1 MSDTPASRSASPIA
15 LPIEQIEESLKRC
28 RPSAAF
34 PRRMVFERHVVPFAE
49 DDTKICLLSPP
60 QKGEDLTVMLA
71 YLLQKEVQWVFAEEK
86 VVLKLIKEHYGVG
99 ADTLHAMLGQE
110 EWQRGA
116 AGESGGDESL
126 DDAEASVVRFVN
138 QVILE
143 AHRERATDIHFEPM
157 ESALRIRYRVDG
169 VLHQVPL
176 SGEAKRFENAI
187 ISRIKVMSNM
197 DIAEKRLPQDGRLQV
212 KVDGEDLDV
221 RVSTIPTAH
230 GESVSLR
237 LLTRQSVVLGL
248 DKIGFREENAT
259 VLRRIIHRPHGII
272 LLTGPTGC
280 GKSSTLYACL
290 SEINRE
296 ELRIVTIE
304 DPIEYKLA
312 GVNQIQVRPE
322 IDLDFAKGLRHVLRQ
337 DPDVMMV
344 GEIRD
349 YETAEI
355 AIRSSLTGHLVF
367 STLHTNDAPGAITRL
382 LDMGVEPFLV
392 SSSLNVVIGQ
402 RLVRK
407 VCPKCA
413 EPVDPKEL
421 LSEEEVAFLRERVGT
436 LRFSRGT
443 GCEHCSRFG
452 FFGRTAI
459 HEFMPM
465 SEALRPLVLTRSSS
479 TAIRNAAMKEGMLTL
494 RQDGLLKSAAG
505 ITTIEEVLRVT
516 EEGE

>member
-1 MSDTPASRSASPIA
+1 
-15 LPIEQIEESLKRC
+15 
-28 RPSAAF
+28 
-34 PRRMVFERHVVPFAE
+34 
-49 DDTKICLLSPP
+49 
-60 QKGEDLTVMLA
+60 
-71 YLLQKEVQWVFAEEK
+71 
-86 VVLKLIKEHYGVG
+86 YGVG

-110 EWQRGA
+110 EWQRTP
-116 AGESGGDESL
+116 GGDGEGEERL
-126 DDAEASVVRFVN
+126 DEAEASVVRFVN

-157 ESALRIRYRVDG
+157 ETSLRIRYRVDG

-176 SGEAKRFENAI
+176 PREAKRFENAI
-187 ISRIKVMSNM
+187 ISRIKVMSSM

-212 KVDGEDLDV
+212 KVEGEDLDV

-237 LLTRQSVVLGL
+237 LLTRQSVVIGL
-248 DKIGFREENAT
+248 EKVGFRTENQEE
-259 VLRRIIHRPHGII
+259 LKRLIHRPHGII

-296 ELRIVTIE
+296 ELRIITIE

-322 IDLDFAKGLRHVLRQ
+322 IELDFAKGLRHILRQ
-337 DPDVMMV
+337 DPDVIMV

-382 LDMGVEPFLV
+382 VDMGVEPFLV
-392 SSSLNVVIGQ
+392 SSSLNVVIAQ
-402 RLVRK
+402 RLVRR
-407 VCPKCA
+407 VCSHCS
-413 EPVDPKEL
+413 EP
-421 LSEEEVAFLRERVGT
+421 EEVSGVVSAEEMALLRSRIPAP
-436 LRFSRGT
+436 RFVRGK
-443 GCEHCSRFG
+443 GCEVCNRFG
-452 FFGRTAI
+452 YHGRTAI
-459 HEFMPM
+459 HEFMLM
-465 SEALRPLVLTRSSS
+465 SDALRPLVLARASSA
-479 TAIRNAAMKEGMLTL
+479 AIRETAMKEGMLTL
-494 RQDGLLKSAAG
+494 RQDGLLKAAAG
-505 ITTIEEVLRVT
+505 ITTVEEVLRVT

>member
-1 MSDTPASRSASPIA
+1 MTIA
-15 LPIEQIEESLKRC
+15 EIEEKLQRFQ
-28 RPSAAF
+28 PSRNF
-34 PRRMVFERHVVPFAE
+34 PRRIIFERHVLPIDENEREVTVVTPNPNDPSVSA
-49 DDTKICLLSPP
+49 LL
-60 QKGEDLTVMLA
+60 T
-71 YLLQKEVQWVFAEEK
+71 YLMQKEIVWVQEEEK
-86 VVLKLIKEHYGVG
+86 NIIKLIKEHYGVG

-110 EWQRGA
+110 EWQTS
-116 AGESGGDESL
+116 GEAENADEDL
-126 DDAEASVVRFVN
+126 DDSEASVVRFVN
-138 QVILE
+138 QVIRE
-143 AHRERATDIHFEPM
+143 AHHERATDIHFEPM
-157 ESALRIRYRVDG
+157 ETSLRIRYRVDS

-176 SGEAKRFENAI
+176 HAQAKRFENAI
-187 ISRIKVMSNM
+187 ISRIKVMSGM

-212 KVDGEDLDV
+212 RIEDEDLDV

-237 LLTRQSVVLGL
+237 LLTRQSVVIGL
-248 DKIGFREENAT
+248 DHVGFSKEDQEN
-259 VLRRIIHRPHGII
+259 LKKLIHRPHGII

-322 IDLDFAKGLRHVLRQ
+322 IQFDFAKGLRHVLRQ
-337 DPDVMMV
+337 DPDVIMV

-355 AIRSSLTGHLVF
+355 AIRASLTGHLVF
-367 STLHTNDAPGAITRL
+367 STLHTNDAPGAVTRL

-392 SSSLNVVIGQ
+392 SSSLNLVVAQ

-407 VCPKCA
+407 VCSQCA
-413 EPVDPKEL
+413 QFDKFPSV
-421 LSEEEVAFLRERVGT
+421 LSEEDRQFLE
-436 LRFSRGT
+436 SRLGKLQFRHGE
-443 GCEHCSRFG
+443 GCDHCSQFG
-452 FFGRTAI
+452 YFGRTAI
-459 HEFMPM
+459 HEFMM
-465 SEALRPLVLTRSSS
+465 MTDKIRPLVLNHSSSS
-479 TAIRNAAMKEGMLTL
+479 TIRMSATEEGMLTL
-494 RQDGLLKSAAG
+494 RQDGLLKAAQG
-505 ITTIEEVLRVT
+505 ITTVDEVLRVA

>member
-1 MSDTPASRSASPIA
+1 MIFEKHVLPIA
-15 LPIEQIEESLKRC
+15 EDERRITLLTPQSC
-28 RPSAAF
+28 PAA
-34 PRRMVFERHVVPFAE
+34 A
-49 DDTKICLLSPP
+49 TAI
-60 QKGEDLTVMLA
+60 LT
-71 YLLQKEVQWVFAEEK
+71 YLLQKEIAWVTAEEK
-86 VVLKLIKEHYGVG
+86 LILKLIKEHYGVG

-110 EWQRGA
+110 EWQGNGDNADRG
-116 AGESGGDESL
+116 EESL

-157 ESALRIRYRVDG
+157 ETSLRIRYRVDG

-176 SGEAKRFENAI
+176 SGDAKRFENAI
-187 ISRIKVMSNM
+187 ISRIKVMASM

-212 KVDGEDLDV
+212 KVEGEDLDV

-237 LLTRQSVVLGL
+237 LLTRQSVVIGL
-248 DKIGFREENAT
+248 EHVGFRPENQEA
-259 VLRRIIHRPHGII
+259 LRRLIHRPHGII

-280 GKSSTLYACL
+280 GKSTTLYACL

-296 ELRIVTIE
+296 QLRIITIE

-322 IDLDFAKGLRHVLRQ
+322 IELDFARGLRHVLRQ
-337 DPDVMMV
+337 DSDVIMV

-349 YETAEI
+349 FETAEI
-355 AIRSSLTGHLVF
+355 AIRASLTGHLVF

-382 LDMGVEPFLV
+382 VDMGVEPFLV
-392 SSSLNVVIGQ
+392 SSSLNLVMAQ

-407 VCPKCA
+407 VCPHCA
-413 EPVDPKEL
+413 SPMDAGSL
-421 LSEEEVAFLRERVGT
+421 LPAEDLDFLQRRLGT
-436 LRFSRGT
+436 LRFLQGA
-443 GCEHCSRFG
+443 GCEACSRFG
-452 FFGRTAI
+452 YLGRTAI
-459 HEFMPM
+459 HEFMLM
-465 SEALRPLVLTRSSS
+465 GDVLRPLVLARASASMIRDA
-479 TAIRNAAMKEGMLTL
+479 AIKEGMLTL
-494 RQDGLLKSAAG
+494 RQDGLLKAAEG